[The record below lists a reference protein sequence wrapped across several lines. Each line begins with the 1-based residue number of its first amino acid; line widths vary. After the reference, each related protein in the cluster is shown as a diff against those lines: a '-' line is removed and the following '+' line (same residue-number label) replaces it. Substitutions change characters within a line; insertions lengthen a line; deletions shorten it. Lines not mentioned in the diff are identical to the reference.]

1 MHPKAA
7 KLNTQDPIAIGMHL
21 LCEMSFT
28 QVVLLDASIH
38 KGTQTLSIVALSIVN
53 FLAYYNMSLKNRSN
67 EHRFFV
73 NHPDG

>member
-1 MHPKAA
+1 MKYATGLREFKIEA
-7 KLNTQDPIAIGMHL
+7 YVRSLRVTG
-21 LCEMSFT
+21 
-28 QVVLLDASIH
+28 IH